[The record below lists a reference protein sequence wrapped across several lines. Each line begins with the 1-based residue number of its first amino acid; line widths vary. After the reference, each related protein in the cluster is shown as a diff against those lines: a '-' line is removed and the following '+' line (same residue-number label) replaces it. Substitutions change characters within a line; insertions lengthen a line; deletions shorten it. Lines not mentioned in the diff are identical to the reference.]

1 MIAVGVPAGSFAD
14 EAAVKV
20 AGKYDAR
27 VAHVETIGTLFNDTQ
42 DVKAGSGLLI
52 GETLIVTNNH
62 VIPDA
67 NNYKRMEI
75 FIRLKSRLNNP
86 QAATVLVR
94 DPKRDLAL
102 LQLSTPVS
110 DAGGKRCPMPIVVK
124 PSQAPMGTT
133 VLVLGFPLNQDLSLS
148 GGLISNHGAPPQ
160 EIRWQTDTVMN
171 PGNSGGP
178 AFEDHGFLLGIA
190 SGGVVKWTFGG
201 ETRDVNGVNYFIP
214 ALELVASPL
223 FQYIEKIPEDKRC
236 WRVFQEDL
244 VADANMSVA
253 IDDAGSPKPPL
264 GPNKLDRSYTVSET
278 KDDHPVALAPH
289 SKDYQSRFQA
299 EPGYKIVA
307 CTPKAES
314 ANNAHDIT
322 CNIDSGGRSAVFA
335 YRLES
340 GPAYDRWRGWWA
352 GYVTLRQERMA
363 ADGQQ

>member
-1 MIAVGVPAGSFAD
+1 MAD

-27 VAHVETIGTLFNDTQ
+27 VAHVETIGTLFNNKQ
-42 DVKAGSGLLI
+42 DVGAGSGLLI

-62 VIPDA
+62 VLPEA
-67 NNYKRMEI
+67 NNYKRLDI

-86 QAATVLVR
+86 QTATVLAR
-94 DPKRDLAL
+94 DPQRDLAL
-102 LQLSTPVS
+102 LELSTPVL
-110 DAGGKRCPMPIVVK
+110 DAGGKHCPMPIVSN

-148 GGLISNHGAPPQ
+148 GGLISNHGSPPK

-190 SGGVVKWTFGG
+190 SGGIVQWTIGG
-201 ETRDVNGVNYFIP
+201 ETRNVNGVNYFIP
-214 ALELVASPL
+214 VSELVASPL
-223 FQYIEKIPEDKRC
+223 YQHIDKIPQEKRC
-236 WRVFQEDL
+236 WRASQEDL
-244 VADANMSVA
+244 VVDASTSIAVG
-253 IDDAGSPKPPL
+253 DAGSSKAPL
-264 GPNKLDRSYTVSET
+264 GPTKLERSYTVSET
-278 KDDHPVALAPH
+278 KDDHPVALASH
-289 SKDYQSRFQA
+289 SRNYQSRFLA

-314 ANNAHDIT
+314 ANHANDIT
-322 CNIDSGGRSAVFA
+322 CNIDSGGGSAVFA

-340 GPAYDRWRGWWA
+340 GPAIDRWRGWWA
-352 GYVTLRQERMA
+352 GYVTLRQERIA
-363 ADGQQ
+363 GDGAQ